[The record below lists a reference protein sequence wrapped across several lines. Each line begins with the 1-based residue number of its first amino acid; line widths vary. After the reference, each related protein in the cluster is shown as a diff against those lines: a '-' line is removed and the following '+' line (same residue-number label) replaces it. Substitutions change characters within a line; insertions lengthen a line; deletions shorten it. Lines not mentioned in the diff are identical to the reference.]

1 MRVRAPPV
9 AQRYLG
15 TSSAKERRPSVLAC
29 WRGEMVEEAA
39 VVVGRARRERI
50 AARKAA
56 RKAAK
61 LSGGGVAGSQRQRA
75 AEKKKAR
82 KSKKAKKQRNATLP
96 EQHSL
101 PPQQQAEEPQE
112 QQQEQD
118 RRQQHSERKAQRR
131 SRKRSREESTASLA
145 NAPTSSA
152 AAAAAAAAPLP
163 HSEDSAGAAPMCT
176 TLFYDGCDDE
186 ISAATAAALAES
198 GVINDET
205 LVWSEHPAFDFQG
218 YTAWE
223 ECSYVFGVGDPPG
236 AETAEVPVQLDGT
249 DAPSQKKVKTESPDP
264 PASQAQTATKY
275 PYPVDDADHCE
286 TPAEAYADAAPVLHS
301 LARQLGKTAAELK
314 IWDPYFVRPF
324 TVVLNR
330 SQRQRT
336 DRVLVRDVGSAKAV

>member
-1 MRVRAPPV
+1 M
-9 AQRYLG
+9 
-15 TSSAKERRPSVLAC
+15 
-29 WRGEMVEEAA
+29 
-39 VVVGRARRERI
+39 VVGRARRERI
-50 AARKAA
+50 AARKAV
-56 RKAAK
+56 RKSAK
-61 LSGGGVAGSQRQRA
+61 LSGGGVAGSKRQRA

-82 KSKKAKKQRNATLP
+82 KSKKAKKQRDAALP
-96 EQHSL
+96 EKHS
-101 PPQQQAEEPQE
+101 PTPQQHEEGSQGQKQEVQE
-112 QQQEQD
+112 QQQ
-118 RRQQHSERKAQRR
+118 QQHSERKAQRS
-131 SRKRSREESTASLA
+131 SRKRSREDSTASQ
-145 NAPTSSA
+145 NAPISS

-163 HSEDSAGAAPMCT
+163 HSEGTPGTAPMCT

-223 ECSYVFGVGDPPG
+223 ECSYVFGVGDPPK
-236 AETAEVPVQLDGT
+236 AESPEVPVELDET
-249 DAPSQKKVKTESPDP
+249 DAPSQKKAKTESPDP
-264 PASQAQTATKY
+264 PASRAQTATKY

-286 TPAEAYADAAPVLHS
+286 TPAEAYADAAPILHS

-324 TVVLNR
+324 AVVLNR

-336 DRVLVRDVGSAKAV
+336 DRVLSVVLVVPRQCETAFSKPWLH